1 MSFSSEIKQE
11 LNKNTKL
18 SNKELVKYELIGYLI
33 SGNIDM
39 PEKNAI
45 RFSTESD
52 YNINRFSKLLANL
65 QIDHKIEISG
75 KNFVVSLK
83 KKAIQEIVKIE
94 EKEIFLKNEIQQENS
109 RRSLENQK
117 NNESNKSNEN
127 NEENLKSLI
136 IGAFMGS
143 GSINNPEKKYHLE
156 IDFENEENLE
166 KIKDVLEKLGI
177 RTKKMITEN
186 KKSIYIKEGEEISK
200 FLALIGANKAVM
212 KFEDIRIQKEMRGK
226 VNRLVNCETANLNKT
241 INASIEQIAAIKK
254 LKETGKFNKLN
265 DNLKEIANLRLENP
279 DMPLVELG
287 KRLKEPV
294 GKSGVNYRLKKIM
307 ELANE

>member
-109 RRSLENQK
+109 RKSLENKK
-117 NNESNKSNEN
+117 NKESNKSNEN

>member
-33 SGNIDM
+33 SGNIDIL
-39 PEKNAI
+39 ERNII

-52 YNINRFSKLLANL
+52 YNINRFSKLLYNL
-65 QIDHKIEISG
+65 KIEHNIEISG
-75 KNFVVSLK
+75 KNFIVSFK
-83 KKAIQEIVKIE
+83 KNSIQEFVKID
-94 EKEIFLKNEIQQENS
+94 EKQIFLKGNIQYE
-109 RRSLENQK
+109 K
-117 NNESNKSNEN
+117 
-127 NEENLKSLI
+127 NEENLKTLV
-136 IGAFMGS
+136 IGVFMGS

-156 IDFENEENLE
+156 IIFGNEENLKE
-166 KIKDVLEKLGI
+166 IRKILGKLGI
-177 RTKKMITEN
+177 KTKKMITEN

-212 KFEDIRIQKEMRGK
+212 RFEDIRIQKEMRGK

-279 DMPLVELG
+279 DMPLIELG
-287 KRLKEPV
+287 KKLRQPV
-294 GKSGVNYRLKKIM
+294 GKSGVNYRLKKIIS
-307 ELANE
+307 LT